1 MAYLY
6 ILMKEGKELL
16 PNITDDIY
24 SLLNYKDKDISIKL
38 YIILNENNLSK
49 LCKYILPTI
58 PYEKSSKR
66 FNYALQGYPNV
77 TVTFLCDIEIE
88 EDYKIVTM
96 NIN

>member
-1 MAYLY
+1 MTYLY

-16 PNITDDIY
+16 SKITDDIY

-38 YIILNENNLSK
+38 YVILNENNLSK
-49 LCKYILPTI
+49 LCEYMLPTI

-77 TVTFLCDIEIE
+77 TVTGRVLRCVPIDRKRIFGL
-88 EDYKIVTM
+88 
-96 NIN
+96 